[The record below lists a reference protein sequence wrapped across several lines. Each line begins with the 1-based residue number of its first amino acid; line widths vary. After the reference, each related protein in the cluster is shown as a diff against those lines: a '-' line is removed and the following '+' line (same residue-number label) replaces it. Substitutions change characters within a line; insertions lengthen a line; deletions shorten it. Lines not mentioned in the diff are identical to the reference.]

1 MAHTVPRRNGITGI
15 PAYGIVLF
23 GFVNDH
29 AHTHRPV
36 AIAASR
42 MVVVEGTL
50 LEKNDRWCAK
60 GGGEEGEEEKEE
72 EGEGRDRE
80 WDGGRERGGVLRRRP
95 LRNTQDKS
103 CMPPWRVSS
112 RTTWACADVLV
123 RRCWSP
129 SLACLSTGCM
139 EKGGS
144 RVTMRSM
151 AAQNPICGVWCFQ
164 DGAGGERAAGG
175 GRRGRR
181 GGGGREG
188 WVAIGEWIEW

>member
-1 MAHTVPRRNGITGI
+1 MGLFRATSKWAVQVRAMAHTVPRRNGITGI

-80 WDGGRERGGVLRRRP
+80 GDGGRERGG
-95 LRNTQDKS
+95 
-103 CMPPWRVSS
+103 
-112 RTTWACADVLV
+112 
-123 RRCWSP
+123 
-129 SLACLSTGCM
+129 
-139 EKGGS
+139 
-144 RVTMRSM
+144 
-151 AAQNPICGVWCFQ
+151 
-164 DGAGGERAAGG
+164 
-175 GRRGRR
+175 GRRGLFF
-181 GGGGREG
+181 
-188 WVAIGEWIEW
+188 